1 MRACWYESDTSSTL
15 QKMSKNSGAMNSHRV
30 SLRIRRRSLKFFT
43 VRAYV
48 CKAHFTLAF
57 MVAATYIITRTYFSR
72 PWVCT
77 QLRADSRGVCMMQT
91 VANWSQKSTST
102 LLLDPKY

>member
-57 MVAATYIITRTYFSR
+57 MVAATYYYSHVFLSSVGLHATACGLAGS
-72 PWVCT
+72 
-77 QLRADSRGVCMMQT
+77 LHDADRC
-91 VANWSQKSTST
+91 K
-102 LLLDPKY
+102 LEPKKYIYPPT